1 METDLGP
8 YKQVDFEWSIS
19 ASTID
24 KYTNNYK
31 ASLFVLLCRSQEVLE
46 ADQNNNL
53 SKEPSQPG
61 Q

>member
-1 METDLGP
+1 MEMDLGT
-8 YKQVDFEWSIS
+8 YKVDSEWSIS

-31 ASLFVLLCRSQEVLE
+31 ASLFVLFCRSQEALE

-53 SKEPSQPG
+53 SRESGQPG